1 MSSPGARSAA
11 QLAADDAL
19 ARVADG
25 DLDAFT
31 TLYDTLSPA
40 VHGTALAVLRDPDH
54 AAEVTQEVM
63 VEIWRTAARWDAR
76 RGSARAWATTMAHR
90 RAVDRVRSVQ
100 AQRNRDQAVLD
111 ADRAAVDSLIARDP
125 DAAREARS
133 LRETAAVLGAAVAV
147 PAPDAVRDAVLEL
160 VARTEQ
166 ERAGQDAA
174 GQGAA
179 GRAGQ
184 DGTVRG
190 GASGASGADSAA
202 RPHVAAPHAVGPQPG
217 GAHPGPS
224 TVGPPSRPADRSPAT
239 RPAGRP
245 AARRRRTWR
254 TVVATLAVL
263 VAVAV
268 PSTFAWRESQR
279 AADAQARADRLT
291 ELLAEPGAR
300 IAAAEVTT
308 GGTAVA
314 VVTADAALVTATGV
328 DDPGADRVY
337 QLWVMRDGV
346 PVPDA
351 TTTVSDGALEIRTD
365 AFRTGDALALTVE
378 PTGGSDAPTS
388 EPVVVLAPA

>member
-1 MSSPGARSAA
+1 M
-11 QLAADDAL
+11 
-19 ARVADG
+19 
-25 DLDAFT
+25 
-31 TLYDTLSPA
+31 
-40 VHGTALAVLRDPDH
+40 
-54 AAEVTQEVM
+54 
-63 VEIWRTAARWDAR
+63 
-76 RGSARAWATTMAHR
+76 
-90 RAVDRVRSVQ
+90 
-100 AQRNRDQAVLD
+100 
-111 ADRAAVDSLIARDP
+111 
-125 DAAREARS
+125 
-133 LRETAAVLGAAVAV
+133 
-147 PAPDAVRDAVLEL
+147 
-160 VARTEQ
+160 
-166 ERAGQDAA
+166 
-174 GQGAA
+174 
-179 GRAGQ
+179 
-184 DGTVRG
+184 
-190 GASGASGADSAA
+190 
-202 RPHVAAPHAVGPQPG
+202 GPQPG
-217 GAHPGPS
+217 EAHPGPS

-239 RPAGRP
+239 RPAGRT

-263 VAVAV
+263 AAVAI

-300 IAAAEVTT
+300 VAAAEVTT

-351 TTTVSDGALEIRTD
+351 TTTVSDGSLEIRTD